1 MNDYS
6 QQFKG
11 LNPIYNLLILL
22 VFIISLASTFAT
34 TYWMRSDSQNNE
46 YLKFVNDCTEIEQKI
61 ITRLKSHE
69 QILLSGAA
77 MFEASTQVTREDFQ
91 RYTNK
96 LRLNEHFNGIQGL
109 AFAKWIPANQLQL
122 HQTQIQ
128 AQGFDNYF
136 VFPKGNRDFYAP
148 VVFIEPFTQPNLR
161 AFGYDIYS
169 EPIRREAMEKA
180 RDENLVTISKKIM
193 LVQGTSENPKSGI
206 LMFAPVYEK
215 NKPINNV
222 QQRQAALF
230 GWIDSPFMMADLLN
244 NIMGNQNVD
253 LQIYDGISLKPENLL
268 FSSSGIHLTKSSQF
282 TLQKKVIFNG
292 SIWTLNFQRL
302 TKFDDSKVFIV
313 AILGTLISFLLL
325 FVLISNSKKK
335 IYAYE
340 IANQLTS
347 QLKATLDAIP
357 DLMFELGLDGHYYD
371 WHAPHIG
378 QLVASPSEFM
388 GKKVIDILP
397 IDVANV
403 VLSALEEANE
413 TGYSNGKR
421 INLVVPN
428 GQSWFELSVAKK
440 NRQVNDTQP
449 KFIVLSRD
457 ITKRKQHEIELSI
470 AAKVFESQE
479 GVIITDSNRI
489 IIRVN
494 KSFTVITG
502 YSEEEVVGQ
511 NPRILSSGR
520 QDKCFYDNM
529 WRSIYETGF
538 WKGEIWNK
546 RKNGEIYP
554 EWLTV
559 TVIKNADDVI
569 THYVA
574 TLSDITARKLAE
586 SEIERLAFYDELTK
600 LPNRRLLQDTLKI
613 EIATSKR
620 TGRKAALLFIDLDNF
635 KNLNDTLGH
644 SFGDLLL
651 KQVSERLKSCVRTGD
666 AVARFGGDEFVIML
680 ENLSSDVVES
690 GVQTESIAR
699 TILAKLSEHYQLEN
713 HIHHCTSSIGITI
726 FDGHIKSIEE
736 LFKHAD
742 IAMYEAKKSG
752 RNTFRFYDPKMQ
764 EAINFRATLE
774 KDLHKAVIGNQFIL
788 YYQAQVSNGNVVG
801 AEVLIRWRHPERG
814 MIPPDKFISLAE
826 ETDLILPIGQW
837 VLETACHQI
846 KDWQNHPEK
855 QHLQLAVNVS
865 AKQFY
870 QPNFIKQVQKVLND
884 TNIQPSKLKLELT
897 ETLLLESVED
907 TISIMVSLRQLGV
920 RFSMDDFGTGYS
932 SLSYLTKLPLDQLK
946 IDQSFVRN
954 IGVKPT
960 DAVIVQTIIGMAQN
974 LGMEVI
980 AEGVETESQRDF
992 LEKNNCFM
1000 YQGYFFS
1007 KPIPLE
1013 EFELLKISQ

>member
-1 MNDYS
+1 MNTDL
-6 QQFKG
+6 QQFKEF
-11 LNPIYNLLILL
+11 NPINNLLILL
-22 VFIISLASTFAT
+22 VFIVSLASTFVTA
-34 TYWMRSDSQNNE
+34 YWMRSDIQHDK
-46 YLKFVNDCTEIEQKI
+46 YLKFINDCTEVEKKI
-61 ITRLKSHE
+61 VTRLKAHE

-77 MFEASTQVTREDFQ
+77 MFELSSQVTREDFH
-91 RYTNK
+91 RYANK

-109 AFAKWIPANQLQL
+109 AFAKWLPANQLVN

-128 AQGFDNYF
+128 AEGFDNYS
-136 VFPKGNRDFYAP
+136 VFPKGQRDFYAP
-148 VVFIEPFTQPNLR
+148 VVFIEPFTEPNLR

-169 EPIRREAMEKA
+169 EPLRREAMERA
-180 RDENLVTISKKIM
+180 RDENIVTISKKII
-193 LVQGTSENPKSGI
+193 LVQGAQENQNAGI
-206 LMFAPVYEK
+206 LMFAPVYE
-215 NKPINNV
+215 NKPINNPE
-222 QQRQAALF
+222 QRYAALL
-230 GWIDSPFMMADLLN
+230 GWIDSPFRIADLLN
-244 NIMGNQNVD
+244 NIIDNPNVD
-253 LQIYDGISLKPENLL
+253 LKIYDGISLTPENLL
-268 FSSSGIHLTKSSQF
+268 FSSSDVPLTKSNQF
-282 TLQKKVIFNG
+282 NLQKQIVFNG
-292 SIWTLNFQRL
+292 STWTLHFQQ
-302 TKFDDSKVFIV
+302 FSKLDETDVFIV
-313 AILGTLISFLLL
+313 AILGTVISFLLL
-325 FVLISNSKKK
+325 FTLISNLKKK

-340 IANQLTS
+340 LANQLTS

-357 DLMFELGLDGHYYD
+357 DLMFEVGLDGHYYD
-371 WHAPHIG
+371 WHAPHMG
-378 QLVASPSEFM
+378 QLFISPEDFI
-388 GKKVIDILP
+388 GKKVLDVLP
-397 IDVANV
+397 PEVALIV
-403 VLSALEEANE
+403 MSALEEANE
-413 TGYSNGKR
+413 TGYSHGKR
-421 INLVVPN
+421 INLIVPN

-440 NRQVNDTQP
+440 TRHINDTQS

-470 AAKVFESQE
+470 AAKVFDSQE

-489 IIRVN
+489 MIKVN
-494 KSFTVITG
+494 KSFTDITG
-502 YSEEEVVGQ
+502 YSEEEAIGQ

-529 WRSIYETGF
+529 WRSIHETGF
-538 WKGEIWNK
+538 WKGEIWNR

-559 TVIKNADDVI
+559 TVIKNQENVI

-586 SEIERLAFYDELTK
+586 TEIERLAFYDPLTD
-600 LPNRRLLQDTLKI
+600 LPNRRLLQDKLKI
-613 EIATSKR
+613 ELATSKR
-620 TGRKAALLFIDLDNF
+620 TNRKAALLFIDLDDF

-644 SFGDLLL
+644 NFGDLLL
-651 KQVSERLKSCVRTGD
+651 KQASERLTSCVRTGD
-666 AVARFGGDEFVIML
+666 TVARFGGDEFVIML
-680 ENLSSDVVES
+680 EDLSHDFIES
-690 GVQTESIAR
+690 AAQTKIIAEKVL
-699 TILAKLSEHYQLEN
+699 TKLSEPYQLEE
-713 HIHHCTSSIGITI
+713 HTHHCTSSIGITI
-726 FDGHIKSIEE
+726 FDGNAKSIEE

-752 RNTFRFYDPKMQ
+752 KNIFRFYDPKMQ
-764 EAINFRATLE
+764 EAINFRAALE
-774 KDLHKAVIGNQFIL
+774 KDLHKAVIKNQFIL
-788 YYQAQVSNGNVVG
+788 YYQPQVRNGNIVG
-801 AEVLIRWRHPERG
+801 AEVLIRWQHPERG

-846 KDWQNHPEK
+846 KEWQKDSEK

-870 QPNFIKQVQKVLND
+870 QPDFIKLVQKVLHD
-884 TNIQPSKLKLELT
+884 TNIEPNKLKLELT

-907 TISIMVSLRQLGV
+907 TISIMVSLRELGV

-954 IGVKPT
+954 IGIKST

-980 AEGVETESQRDF
+980 AEGVETKMQCDF
-992 LEKNNCFM
+992 LEQNNCFI

-1007 KPIPLE
+1007 KPVPLN
-1013 EFELLKISQ
+1013 EFELLKINQ

>member
-1 MNDYS
+1 M
-6 QQFKG
+6 
-11 LNPIYNLLILL
+11 
-22 VFIISLASTFAT
+22 ISLGSTFVT
-34 TYWMRSDSQNNE
+34 TYWMRLDIQNNE
-46 YLKFVNDCTEIEQKI
+46 YLKFVNDCTEIQQKI
-61 ITRLKSHE
+61 MTRLRSHE

-77 MFEASTQVTREDFQ
+77 MFETSSQVTRKEFHH
-91 RYTNK
+91 YANK

-109 AFAKWIPANQLQL
+109 AFAKWLPANQLAI

-128 AQGFDNYF
+128 AEGFDNYF
-136 VFPKGNRDFYAP
+136 VFPKGQRDFYAP
-148 VVFIEPFTQPNLR
+148 VVFIEPFTEPNLR

-169 EPIRREAMEKA
+169 EPIRRDAMERA
-180 RDENLVTISKKIM
+180 RDENLVTLSKKIV
-193 LVQGTSENPKSGI
+193 LLQETKEKSAAGI
-206 LMFAPVYEK
+206 LMFAPIYE
-215 NKPINNV
+215 NTPINTLE
-222 QQRQAALF
+222 QRRAALS
-230 GWIDSPFMMADLLN
+230 GWIDSPFVIADLLN
-244 NIMGNQNVD
+244 NIIDNPNVA
-253 LQIYDGISLKPENLL
+253 LQIYDGTSLKPENLL
-268 FSSSGIHLTKSSQF
+268 FSSSDVFLTRSSKF
-282 TLQKKVIFNG
+282 SLQKQVVFNG
-292 SIWTLNFQRL
+292 STWTLHFERFQ
-302 TKFDDSKVFIV
+302 KFDDSNVFIV
-313 AILGTLISFLLL
+313 AILGVMISFLLL
-325 FVLISNSKKK
+325 FVLIFNLKKK
-335 IYAYE
+335 LYAYE
-340 IANQLTS
+340 LANQLTA

-357 DLMFELGLDGHYYD
+357 DLMFEVGLDGYYYN
-371 WHAPHIG
+371 WHAPHMG
-378 QLVASPSEFM
+378 QLFISPEDFI
-388 GKKVIDILP
+388 GKKVLDVLP
-397 IDVANV
+397 PEAALIVM
-403 VLSALEEANE
+403 SALEEANE
-413 TGYSNGKR
+413 TGFSNGKR
-421 INLVVPN
+421 INLIVPD

-440 NRQVNDTQP
+440 TRHINDTQS

-489 IIRVN
+489 MIKVN
-494 KSFTVITG
+494 KSFTEITG
-502 YSEEEVVGQ
+502 YSEQEAIGQ

-529 WRSIYETGF
+529 WRSIHETGF
-538 WKGEIWNK
+538 WKGEIWNR

-559 TVIKNADDVI
+559 TVIKNQENVI

-586 SEIERLAFYDELTK
+586 NEIKQLAFYDPLTD
-600 LPNRRLLQDTLKI
+600 LPNRRLLQDKLKI
-613 EIATSKR
+613 ELATSKR
-620 TGRKAALLFIDLDNF
+620 TNRKAALLFIDVDNF

-644 SFGDLLL
+644 NVGDLLL
-651 KQVSERLKSCVRTGD
+651 KQVSERLKFCVRTGD
-666 AVARFGGDEFVIML
+666 TISRFGGDEFVIML
-680 ENLSSDVVES
+680 EDLSHDLIES
-690 GVQTESIAR
+690 ATQTEIIAQK
-699 TILAKLSEHYQLEN
+699 ILIKLSEPYQLYN

-726 FDGHIKSIEE
+726 FDGHIKYIEE

-752 RNTFRFYDPKMQ
+752 KNTFRFYDPKMQ
-764 EAINFRATLE
+764 EAINFRAALE
-774 KDLHKAVIGNQFIL
+774 KDLHTAVIKNQFIL
-788 YYQAQVSNGNVVG
+788 YYQPQVSNGKIVG
-801 AEVLIRWRHPERG
+801 AEVLIRWQHPERG

-846 KDWQNHPEK
+846 KQWQNDSEK

-870 QPNFIKQVQKVLND
+870 QPDFIKVVQKVLHD
-884 TNIQPSKLKLELT
+884 TNIEPNKLKLELT

-907 TISIMVSLRQLGV
+907 TISIMVSLRELGV

-954 IGVKPT
+954 IGIKST
-960 DAVIVQTIIGMAQN
+960 DAVIVQTIIGMAHN

-980 AEGVETESQRDF
+980 AEGVETKMQCDF
-992 LEKNNCFM
+992 LKQNNCFI
-1000 YQGYFFS
+1000 YQGYLFS
-1007 KPIPLE
+1007 KPVPLD